1 MTASADVDIAIAGGG
16 LTALTAAVV
25 LARAGPAWRTTLLA
39 GDPPGD
45 AISDART
52 MALSA
57 SSREVFATL
66 GLSPGIAAR
75 SAAITD
81 IQVSERGG
89 WGLAR
94 LGPAPGDAPFGQV
107 IENSELIRLL
117 AAAVAACPN

>member
-25 LARAGPAWRTTLLA
+25 LARAGPEWRIALLADALRVGAARAHVDSFADVRTT
-39 GDPPGD
+39 
-45 AISDART
+45 
-52 MALSA
+52 ALSV
-57 SSREVFATL
+57 SSREVFAAL
-66 GLSPGIAAR
+66 GLWPGIAAR

-94 LGPAPGDAPFGQV
+94 LGPA
-107 IENSELIRLL
+107 
-117 AAAVAACPN
+117 